1 MRRLRA
7 SLVIFCLL
15 AGSALAAFV
24 PPREGAEPFRRERV
38 PLDVDSMNQLSRQL
52 GFLAAS
58 VEREGPDGMRLRA
71 QLLGLARVLD
81 PANRPARDLLRELGE
96 GVEPEASREMD
107 FQGVVRQGWEL
118 EGWLSSDAAGAD
130 GRALGACLLDV
141 LGALDPDHPRAA
153 ASRAETGAW
162 RGWVED
168 REAFVDPPD
177 PESVEPPQA
186 EEPDE
191 PWQPAL
197 EAATA
202 DFPLVV
208 LDRESNRT
216 RLVAAS
222 LAGRA
227 VVAPPK
233 PDGGG
238 KGAGKNSPRFTVEF
252 GTERAT
258 AQLLGNILRP
268 LLEERHGAEI
278 HRIKLVL
285 SLPKGLAYSTARNG
299 MSISAA
305 AFLISEAIITGA
317 EPTAGVIAEVQPDG
331 SLKLPNQF
339 WQLLAELESL
349 DGRRWLMPAEAVES
363 FPAMLTLGRASFFMK
378 HEVLLAR
385 DADGLAGLA
394 SLPVAGDLP
403 APLAQFAEIQRV
415 GQRSSLGSFVAN
427 PHTQARLRQVFAA
440 EPRHASARMLALRG
454 TSKWPRYLPREIVAG
469 ELLRAITPIGK
480 AINVKPELIEEG
492 AVDAAIEE
500 CRQRLEE
507 IYPLLDLDD
516 RELHTAVDDLLNPV
530 DQVTK
535 SIRKQNVMSDG
546 NVGRAR
552 VAYQGLLARLRVEAG
567 LPPK

>member
-1 MRRLRA
+1 MRRLRE
-7 SLVIFCLL
+7 SLFILCLL
-15 AGSALAAFV
+15 VGSALAAFV
-24 PPREGAEPFRRERV
+24 PPREGAAPFRRERV
-38 PLDVDSMNQLSRQL
+38 PLDVDRMNQLSRQL
-52 GFLAAS
+52 GFLATS
-58 VEREGPDGMRLRA
+58 VEREGPDGLRLRA

-81 PANRPARDLLRELGE
+81 PANRPARDLLRELAA
-96 GVEPEASREMD
+96 GVDPEPSREMD
-107 FQGVVRQGWEL
+107 FQGVVGQGWEV
-118 EGWLSSDAAGAD
+118 EAWLSSDAAGAD

-141 LGALDPDHPRAA
+141 LGALDPEHPRAL
-153 ASRAETGAW
+153 ASRAEAGPW

-177 PESVEPPQA
+177 PEAVEAPQP

-191 PWQPAL
+191 PWEPAL
-197 EAATA
+197 EVASA

-208 LDRESNRT
+208 FDQESNRT
-216 RLVAAS
+216 QLVAAR
-222 LAGRA
+222 LTGRA
-227 VVAPPK
+227 VVEK
-233 PDGGG
+233 PRPGQNG
-238 KGAGKNSPRFTVEF
+238 KGGGKNSPRFTVEF
-252 GTERAT
+252 GAERAT

-268 LLEERHGAEI
+268 ILEKRHGAEI
-278 HRIKLVL
+278 HRMKLVL

-299 MSISAA
+299 MSVSAA
-305 AFLISEAIITGA
+305 AFLISEALITGA
-317 EPTAGVIAEVQPDG
+317 EPTAGVLAELQPDG
-331 SLKLPNQF
+331 SLKLPTQF
-339 WQLLAELESL
+339 WQLLGDLEPL
-349 DGRRWLMPAEAVES
+349 EGRRWLMPAEAVGS

-427 PHTQARLRQVFAA
+427 PHTQARLRQVFAE

-454 TSKWPRYLPREIVAG
+454 TSKWPRYLPREIVAA
-469 ELLRAITPIGK
+469 ELLRAINPIGK

-492 AVDAAIEE
+492 ALDAAIED
-500 CRQRLEE
+500 CSRRLEE

-516 RELHTAVDDLLNPV
+516 RELHAAVDDLLKPV

-552 VAYQGLLARLRVEAG
+552 MAYQGLHARLRVESG